1 MFNRA
6 RRCVLAFSREEGVY
20 LLQQSGNG
28 CVLSFSSVE
37 RAHPSAERKG
47 ARLNLQ
53 QEERGMS

>member
-6 RRCVLAFSREEGVY
+6 KGCVLAFSREEGVY

-28 CVLSFSSVE
+28 QVSFFSRVE

-47 ARLNLQ
+47 AGLNLQ
-53 QEERGMS
+53 QEERGAS